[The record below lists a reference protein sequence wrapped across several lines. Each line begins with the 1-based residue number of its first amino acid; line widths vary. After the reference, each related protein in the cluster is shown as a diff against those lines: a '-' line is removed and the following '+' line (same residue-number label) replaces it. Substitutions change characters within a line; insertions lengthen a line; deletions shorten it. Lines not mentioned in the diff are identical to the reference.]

1 MRFERLV
8 ERRILG
14 AMEEGAFKGLA
25 GEGRPLP
32 ARAEERLAG
41 DLRLA
46 HHVLANANVLPEWL
60 ELARDVERGAA
71 RLDAIER
78 AHADLARCA
87 AATGAWRELAPR
99 IAERRRQFAEAARAL
114 RAQQD
119 RYNLEAPGILAER
132 PGVWVEE
139 RLRRLDARVRAAAS
153 PRARSVVP

>member
-14 AMEEGAFKGLA
+14 AIEEGAFEGLA

-32 ARAEERLAG
+32 PRDAERLAG

-46 HHVLANANVLPEWL
+46 HHVLANANALPEWL
-60 ELARDVERGAA
+60 ELARDIERETA

-78 AHADLARCA
+78 EHADLARRA
-87 AATGAWRELAPR
+87 ARDGDWRALAPR
-99 IAERRRQFAEAARAL
+99 IAERRRAFAAAARVL
-114 RAQQD
+114 RAKQD

-153 PRARSVVP
+153 PRGQSVVP

>member
-14 AMEEGAFKGLA
+14 AMEAGAFEGLA

-32 ARAEERLAG
+32 PRDAERLAG
-41 DLRLA
+41 EMRLA
-46 HHVLANANVLPEWL
+46 HHVLANANALPEWL
-60 ELARDVERGAA
+60 ELARDIERESA

-78 AHADLARCA
+78 ELAALARRA
-87 AATGAWRELAPR
+87 ARDGDWRTLAPR
-99 IAERRRQFAEAARAL
+99 IAERRRAFAAAARAL
-114 RAQQD
+114 RAKQD

-153 PRARSVVP
+153 PRGQTVVP

>member
-14 AMEEGAFKGLA
+14 AIEEGVFEGLA
-25 GEGRPLP
+25 SEGRPLP
-32 ARAEERLAG
+32 PRDAERLAG

-46 HHVLANANVLPEWL
+46 HHVLANANALPEWL
-60 ELARDVERGAA
+60 ELARDIERETV

-78 AHADLARCA
+78 EHADLVRLAARDGDWLA
-87 AATGAWRELAPR
+87 LAPR
-99 IAERRRQFAEAARAL
+99 IAERRRAFAAAARAL
-114 RAQQD
+114 RAKQD

-153 PRARSVVP
+153 PRGQSVVP

>member
-14 AMEEGAFKGLA
+14 AMEEGAFEGLA

-32 ARAEERLAG
+32 PRDADRLAG

-46 HHVLANANVLPEWL
+46 HHVLANANALPEWL
-60 ELARDVERGAA
+60 ELARDIERETA

-78 AHADLARCA
+78 EHAALVRHAARD
-87 AATGAWRELAPR
+87 GDWRALAPC
-99 IAERRRQFAEAARAL
+99 IAERRRAFAAAARAL
-114 RAQQD
+114 RAKQD

-153 PRARSVVP
+153 PRGQTVVP

>member
-32 ARAEERLAG
+32 PRDAGRLAG

-46 HHVLANANVLPEWL
+46 HHVLANANALPEWL
-60 ELARDVERGAA
+60 ELARDIERDAA
-71 RLDAIER
+71 RLDDIER
-78 AHADLARCA
+78 EHAALVRRA
-87 AATGAWRELAPR
+87 AGDGGWRALAPR
-99 IAERRRQFAEAARAL
+99 IAERRRAFAEAARAL
-114 RAQQD
+114 RARQD

-153 PRARSVVP
+153 PRGQSVVP